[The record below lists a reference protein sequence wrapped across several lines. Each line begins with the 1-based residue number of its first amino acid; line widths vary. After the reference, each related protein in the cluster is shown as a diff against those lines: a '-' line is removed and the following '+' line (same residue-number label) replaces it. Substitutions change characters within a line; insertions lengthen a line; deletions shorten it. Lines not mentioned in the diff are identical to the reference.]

1 MVKSDCPFF
10 TRSPSLKF
18 LDIRIPVTRAR
29 TSTSREPA
37 VWPTYSQLTGS
48 ASWATVVTVTSGVGM
63 PPIGPWPPPFSLPLE
78 GLHAAR
84 TATDKRTTRRLK
96 PMRSPVVSAPARG
109 GILTPVPTPYVAGVT
124 VFLRKAGVTHVTAHE
139 PSGNAAVFARADPA
153 VRTGGIDMKRIQI
166 VAASVAALS
175 VLSGGALYLR
185 SSSAENK
192 PAAAQPQAMPVAVA
206 VIEQHDV
213 TTWDEFS
220 GRLEAVE
227 RVDVRSRVAGQV
239 KAVHF
244 AEGALVRQGDL
255 LVTIDPDPYAAEAER
270 AQAQVVAAQAR
281 VNYAKSERERAQR
294 LWDESAIA
302 RRELDE
308 RINAAQEAEANL
320 RAAQAA
326 LTSSRLNLSYTQVRA
341 PVSGRVGRLEVTVG
355 NLVAAG
361 PGAPVLTTL
370 VSVNPIYASFDADEH
385 VVLRTLHE
393 GKQRIAVEAET
404 VTNGGKQLRGRLQLI
419 DNQVNTRSG
428 TVRVRAVF
436 DNRDG
441 SLIPGQYVKL
451 RMGRAKTEPA
461 LLVSERAIGTDQDK
475 RFVIVVGPDD
485 KAIWRQVALGGT
497 ANGQRIVTSG
507 LEAGERIVV
516 NGLQRVR
523 PGAQLAPQPAQPA
536 GTPAAAQ

>member
-1 MVKSDCPFF
+1 MSSVQFAGRR
-10 TRSPSLKF
+10 TLLLGATLAVLTALGAGAYAIRSN
-18 LDIRIPVTRAR
+18 
-29 TSTSREPA
+29 
-37 VWPTYSQLTGS
+37 S
-48 ASWATVVTVTSGVGM
+48 AETQ
-63 PPIGPWPPPFSLPLE
+63 
-78 GLHAAR
+78 
-84 TATDKRTTRRLK
+84 
-96 PMRSPVVSAPARG
+96 APATAPKG
-109 GILTPVPTPYVAGVT
+109 APQALPVP
-124 VFLRKAGVTHVTAHE
+124 
-139 PSGNAAVFARADPA
+139 
-153 VRTGGIDMKRIQI
+153 
-166 VAASVAALS
+166 
-175 VLSGGALYLR
+175 
-185 SSSAENK
+185 
-192 PAAAQPQAMPVAVA
+192 VA
-206 VIEQHDV
+206 VIEEREV

-227 RVDVRSRVAGQV
+227 RVDVRSRVAGAV
-239 KAVHF
+239 KSVHF
-244 AEGALVRQGDL
+244 TEGALVGRGQL
-255 LVTIDPDPYAAEAER
+255 LVTIDPEPYAAEVDRAE
-270 AQAQVVAAQAR
+270 AQVIAAQAR
-281 VNYAKSERERAQR
+281 VNYTRSERGRAQR
-294 LWDESAIA
+294 LWDERAIA

-308 RINAAQEAEANL
+308 RVNAAQEAEANL

-326 LTSSRLNLSYTQVRA
+326 FQSARLNLGYTQVRA

-370 VSVNPIYASFDADEH
+370 VSVNPIYASFEADEH
-385 VVLRTLHE
+385 VVLRALHE
-393 GKQRIAVEAET
+393 GKQGIAVEAET

-436 DNRDG
+436 DNKDG

-461 LLVSERAIGTDQDK
+461 LLVSERAIGTDQSK

-485 KAIWRQVALGGT
+485 KAIWREVTLGGT

-523 PGAQLAPQPAQPA
+523 PGMQLAPQPSAS
-536 GTPAAAQ
+536 